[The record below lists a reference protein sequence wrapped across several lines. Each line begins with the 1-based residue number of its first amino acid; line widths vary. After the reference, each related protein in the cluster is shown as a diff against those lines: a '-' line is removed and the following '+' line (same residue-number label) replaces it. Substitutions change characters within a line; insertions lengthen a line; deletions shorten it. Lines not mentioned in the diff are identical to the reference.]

1 LYNPWCMGKGYYS
14 ITHGSWVVQW
24 YLFSMG
30 HGLYNGLYN
39 VAWPMTHGE
48 KIAEGAPESM

>member
-1 LYNPWCMGKGYYS
+1 LYNPWGMGNGYYS

-30 HGLYNGLYN
+30 HGLYN

-48 KIAEGAPESM
+48 LSRCMVHDPWRKDS